1 MLSKFKSKIKRGPVK
16 LQLNLRMKSHMLVM
30 TNRKNQTTSKRNF
43 NKLKAIKRSLLK
55 STMNKFKSKKKRASN
70 RILNQIKMM
79 QRMHLMTR
87 KTVSFPWM
95 KTINHQ
101 ILTKSKRMIQLLKL
115 LKSLKLLNK
124 RKPHQSP
131 QKKSLILLQ
140 NKSWQHKRRLK
151 SKKHRDKSKNS

>member
-70 RILNQIKMM
+70 RILN
-79 QRMHLMTR
+79 
-87 KTVSFPWM
+87 
-95 KTINHQ
+95 
-101 ILTKSKRMIQLLKL
+101 
-115 LKSLKLLNK
+115 
-124 RKPHQSP
+124 
-131 QKKSLILLQ
+131 
-140 NKSWQHKRRLK
+140 
-151 SKKHRDKSKNS
+151 